1 MFREEFKFF
10 TEMEE
15 IFRKEL
21 KVEDLVTD
29 TSVPD
34 ESEDCAPEPVQRK
47 GEAIYLL
54 GAVYI
59 PVCGLFSFLIISN
72 MPYILICELYS
83 LSCLKQPVGGWQHE
97 AGLERR
103 WDWGSP
109 GRLGERRH
117 SEQLEGQHQKQ
128 TYLHPDF
135 SGHGQPGLP
144 AYTWTMSDQDKKAEG
159 QFQTLPRRQ
168 KVSAGVWFPGGRMV
182 KV

>member
-21 KVEDLVTD
+21 KVDDLVTD

-59 PVCGLFSFLIISN
+59 PVCGFFLFLIISI

-83 LSCLKQPVGGWQHE
+83 LSCLKQPVGGWQH
-97 AGLERR
+97 
-103 WDWGSP
+103 
-109 GRLGERRH
+109 
-117 SEQLEGQHQKQ
+117 
-128 TYLHPDF
+128 
-135 SGHGQPGLP
+135 
-144 AYTWTMSDQDKKAEG
+144 
-159 QFQTLPRRQ
+159 
-168 KVSAGVWFPGGRMV
+168 
-182 KV
+182 